1 MIEFL
6 INELVKNIILK
17 YNHNFKKNTEERIS
31 KLREMKQKVKSSPN
45 EVELWIEEEIS
56 KIEKIDLSEEI
67 KNHLDIKQ

>member
-6 INELVKNIILK
+6 VNELVKNIILK
-17 YNHNFKKNTEERIS
+17 YNDNFKKNTEERIS

-56 KIEKIDLSEEI
+56 KIEKIDLNEEI
-67 KNHLDIKQ
+67 KNHFDTKQ

>member
-17 YNHNFKKNTEERIS
+17 YNDNFKKNTEERIS